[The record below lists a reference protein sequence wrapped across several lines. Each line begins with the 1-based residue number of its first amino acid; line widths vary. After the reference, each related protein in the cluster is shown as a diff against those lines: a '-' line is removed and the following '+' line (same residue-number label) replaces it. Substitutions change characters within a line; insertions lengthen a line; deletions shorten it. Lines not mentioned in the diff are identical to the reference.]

1 MKQGSTPA
9 FAPHA
14 EMLTFSFAVATH
26 PPMTRIQDS
35 ESKLAWL
42 LALAADDKPEN
53 VAETHG
59 VVIGLLCARPGQNDD
74 ELATHL
80 AAMQVGDWTQDTIH
94 QRLGPALAVLRDELG
109 APDMSFRPLL
119 PTDERPLEERTR
131 CLAFWCGGFM
141 AGFGAGGAQ
150 LKSDES
156 NEALQCLERIARAAT
171 DADADAEEEE
181 GAYMELTEFV
191 RVAVLLLRE
200 ECL

>member
-1 MKQGSTPA
+1 
-9 FAPHA
+9 
-14 EMLTFSFAVATH
+14 MLRFSFALATH
-26 PPMTRIQDS
+26 PPMTQIQDS

-42 LALAADDKPEN
+42 LALAADNTPEN

-59 VVIGLLCARPGQNDD
+59 VVIGLLCARPDQDDD

-80 AAMQVGDWTQDTIH
+80 AAMQVGDWTQDRIH
-94 QRLGPALAVLRDELG
+94 QQLGPALAVLREELA

-141 AGFGAGGAQ
+141 AGFGAGAPKLQ
-150 LKSDES
+150 SEES
-156 NEALQCLERIARAAT
+156 NEALQLLERIARAAT
-171 DADADAEEEE
+171 DPEADAEEEE
-181 GAYMELTEFV
+181 GAYAELTEFV